1 LLEWKNSANRKPLI
15 VYGIRQ
21 AGKTWA
27 LKNFG
32 AEHYA
37 DTIYISFD
45 NNPTAKSIFEKD
57 FDIPR
62 IISNLSVLTNTK
74 ITPDGSLII
83 LDEIQE
89 CPRALTSLK
98 YFCEDA
104 PQYNI
109 AATGS
114 LLGVMNFEATGFPVG
129 KADILTL
136 RPMSFCEFLQA
147 LGKDNFVSLIENREF
162 ENLKIFSQELIDLLK
177 EYFYIGGM
185 PEALKVYAQNKNFD
199 EARKVQ
205 SNILDAYYAD
215 FAKHIP
221 AREIA
226 KVKLIWDSVP
236 AQLGKENK
244 RFLYSDMK
252 QGGRGREYENALKW
266 LEDSGLIYKINRIS
280 LPNIPLAAYLEAAI
294 FKLYMPDIGLLS
306 ARTGLLPQDYILDN
320 DKIFNHYKG
329 MIAEQFVLQELS
341 VLQEKM
347 PLYYWA
353 NNKNTAEV
361 EFAVQYKGEVIPIE
375 VKAGKNIKS
384 ESLKAYRTLF
394 SPKCAVITSLNDFEI
409 SGSLIKIPL
418 YMISQLPAIIES

>member
-1 LLEWKNSANRKPLI
+1 
-15 VYGIRQ
+15 
-21 AGKTWA
+21 
-27 LKNFG
+27 
-32 AEHYA
+32 
-37 DTIYISFD
+37 
-45 NNPTAKSIFEKD
+45 
-57 FDIPR
+57 
-62 IISNLSVLTNTK
+62 
-74 ITPDGSLII
+74 
-83 LDEIQE
+83 
-89 CPRALTSLK
+89 
-98 YFCEDA
+98 
-104 PQYNI
+104 
-109 AATGS
+109 
-114 LLGVMNFEATGFPVG
+114 
-129 KADILTL
+129 
-136 RPMSFCEFLQA
+136 
-147 LGKDNFVSLIENREF
+147 
-162 ENLKIFSQELIDLLK
+162 QELIDLLK

-409 SGSLIKIPL
+409 SKSLLKIPL
-418 YMISQLPAIIES
+418 YMISQLPAIVKQCLNSE